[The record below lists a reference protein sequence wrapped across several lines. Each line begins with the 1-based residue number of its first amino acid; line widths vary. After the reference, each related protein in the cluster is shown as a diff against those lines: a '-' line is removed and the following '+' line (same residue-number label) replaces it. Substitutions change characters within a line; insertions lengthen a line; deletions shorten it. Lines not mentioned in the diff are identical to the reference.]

1 MTGVVFPAVLYG
13 TSNQVE
19 QGIIALAAVWAR
31 STGAFPVLEDRAT
44 AAGELVNSTVDARYD
59 PAHPAWRLYA
69 ITDLLY
75 AALEDRPDKRAI
87 RATLEGG
94 FAATSWWTLIA
105 CASQRGPH
113 TADAVGA
120 RARVLLASWD
130 ALNTLR
136 YVSKPRLVQG
146 IVSYPPAHR
155 AAVSFDE
162 YVAELFAGPL
172 AVWSDPDRQTIRERL
187 EQALHAMVA
196 ATPSDARA
204 RLIAR
209 MVVLA
214 RDNPRLRDRPALADA
229 TLITSHYDAM
239 TDNQRAELRP
249 GESASLTAALQQLA
263 RKLPT

>member
-1 MTGVVFPAVLYG
+1 MFPAVLYG

-19 QGIIALAAVWAR
+19 QAVIALAAVWAR
-31 STGAFPVLEDRAT
+31 STGAFPPLEERAT
-44 AAGELVNSTVDARYD
+44 AVGELVNSTVDAKYD

-94 FAATSWWTLIA
+94 FAVTPWWTLIV
-105 CASQRGPH
+105 CASQRSPH
-113 TADAVGA
+113 TADSVGA

-130 ALNTLR
+130 PLSRLQ
-136 YVSKPRLVQG
+136 YVSKPKPVQG
-146 IVSYPPAHR
+146 IVSYPPAQR
-155 AAVSFDE
+155 GAVSFDE
-162 YVAELFAGPL
+162 YVADLFAGPIE
-172 AVWSDPDRQTIRERL
+172 VWSDPDRWTIRERL
-187 EQALHAMVA
+187 EQALQTMVA
-196 ATPSDARA
+196 ATPSDVRA

-214 RDNPRLRDRPALADA
+214 RNNPRLRDRPMLADA
-229 TLITSHYDAM
+229 KLIASHYDAL
-239 TDNQRAELRP
+239 TDDQRAQLRA
-249 GESASLTAALQQLA
+249 GESAALTAELQQLA